1 MLNQKNYVKLSVCK
15 SNIKKEATYYARVC
29 KKGKVSKEGLIK
41 KVKEKAPYI
50 DIHSFEVGLEILVE
64 SILECVEEGLDVDL
78 LGLGTVGLKSKG
90 SLCVNKNMEKV
101 LENEINKSIER
112 AEKSDSNI
120 VAKDGLE
127 GSYEKELAQIA
138 KKKVEFTVQF
148 SPSRVVKK
156 HIKEHVEPSL
166 ITAKVRH
173 PKIKSI
179 EKVYAGE
186 RNGEGERDLSIIKIK
201 GEDLKVVGESST
213 LYIKTQDKILEIPK
227 EAIIL
232 NEPKT
237 LMFITDLPLKDNE
250 KYSIH
255 LSTQYAKMGNRETS
269 LIRRCVKEFSF
280 ESEMVRGAKKA
291 G

>member
-1 MLNQKNYVKLSVCK
+1 MLNRKNYVKLSVCK

-50 DIHSFEVGLEILVE
+50 DIHSFEVGLDVLVE

-90 SLCVNKNMEKV
+90 SLCVNENMEKV
-101 LENEINKSIER
+101 LENEINKDIEV

-120 VAKDGLE
+120 VAKDELE

-166 ITAKVRH
+166 ITTKVRH

-186 RNGEGERDLSIIKIK
+186 GKKTPSIIKIK
-201 GEDLKVVGESST
+201 GEDLKLVGEGMG
-213 LYIKTQDKILEIPK
+213 LYIKIQDKILEIPK

-237 LMFITDLPLKDNE
+237 LMFITGLPLKE
-250 KYSIH
+250 GSTYSIH

-269 LIRRCVKEFSF
+269 LLRRCMKEFNF
-280 ESEMVRGAKKA
+280 ERLKIEAK
-291 G
+291 

>member
-50 DIHSFEVGLEILVE
+50 DIHSFEVGLDVLVE

-90 SLCVNKNMEKV
+90 SLCINENMEKV
-101 LENEINKSIER
+101 LENEINSIEG

-120 VAKDGLE
+120 VAKDELE
-127 GSYEKELAQIA
+127 GSYEKELSQIA
-138 KKKVEFTVQF
+138 KKKVEFVVQF

-166 ITAKVRH
+166 ITTKVRH

-186 RNGEGERDLSIIKIK
+186 RKSESERSLNIIKTK
-201 GEDLKVVGESST
+201 GEDLKLVGEGMG

-269 LIRRCVKEFSF
+269 VIRRCMKEFSF
-280 ESEMVRGAKKA
+280 ESEMVRGAKKT

>member
-50 DIHSFEVGLEILVE
+50 DIHSFEVGLDVLVE
-64 SILECVEEGLDVDL
+64 SILECVEEGLDVEL

-90 SLCVNKNMEKV
+90 SLKINKNMEKV
-101 LENEINKSIER
+101 LENEINSIEG
-112 AEKSDSNI
+112 AEKPDSNI
-120 VAKDGLE
+120 VAKDELE
-127 GSYEKELAQIA
+127 GSYEKELPQIA
-138 KKKVEFTVQF
+138 KKKVEFVVQF

-166 ITAKVRH
+166 ITAKMRH

-179 EKVYAGE
+179 EKVYAGK
-186 RNGEGERDLSIIKIK
+186 RKDEGEKGLNIIKIK
-201 GEDLKVVGESST
+201 GEDLKLVGEGMG
-213 LYIKTQDKILEIPK
+213 LYIKTQDEILEIPK

-237 LMFITDLPLKDNE
+237 LMFITDLPLKE
-250 KYSIH
+250 GFTYSIH

-269 LIRRCVKEFSF
+269 LLRRCIKEFSF

>member
-1 MLNQKNYVKLSVCK
+1 MLNQKKYVKLSVCK

-50 DIHSFEVGLEILVE
+50 DIHSFEVGLDVLVE

-90 SLCVNKNMEKV
+90 SLCVNENMEKA
-101 LENEINKSIER
+101 LENEINKSIEG
-112 AEKSDSNI
+112 AEKPDSNI

-127 GSYEKELAQIA
+127 GSYEKELSQIA

-148 SPSRVVKK
+148 SASRVVKK

-179 EKVYAGE
+179 EKVYACESE
-186 RNGEGERDLSIIKIK
+186 RGLNIIKIK
-201 GEDLKVVGESST
+201 GEDLKLVGEGMG

-237 LMFITDLPLKDNE
+237 LMFITGLPLKE
-250 KYSIH
+250 GSTYSIH

-269 LIRRCVKEFSF
+269 LIRRCIKEFSF
-280 ESEMVRGAKKA
+280 ESEMVSRAKKA

>member
-1 MLNQKNYVKLSVCK
+1 MLNQKKYVKLSVCK

-90 SLCVNKNMEKV
+90 SLCVNENMEKA
-101 LENEINKSIER
+101 LENEINKSIEG

-120 VAKDGLE
+120 VAKDKLE
-127 GSYEKELAQIA
+127 GSYEKELSQIA

-148 SPSRVVKK
+148 SASRVVKK

-166 ITAKVRH
+166 ITAKMRN

-186 RNGEGERDLSIIKIK
+186 GKKTPSIIKIK
-201 GEDLKVVGESST
+201 GEDLKLVGEGMG
-213 LYIKTQDKILEIPK
+213 LYIKTQDEILEIPK

-255 LSTQYAKMGNRETS
+255 LATQYAKMGNRETS
-269 LIRRCVKEFSF
+269 LIRRCIKEFSF
-280 ESEMVRGAKKA
+280 ESEMVRGAKRA

>member
-90 SLCVNKNMEKV
+90 SLKINKNMEKV
-101 LENEINKSIER
+101 LENEINKSIEG
-112 AEKSDSNI
+112 AEKPESNI
-120 VAKDGLE
+120 VAKDELE

-148 SPSRVVKK
+148 SASRVVKK
-156 HIKEHVEPSL
+156 HIKEHV
-166 ITAKVRH
+166 
-173 PKIKSI
+173 
-179 EKVYAGE
+179 
-186 RNGEGERDLSIIKIK
+186 
-201 GEDLKVVGESST
+201 
-213 LYIKTQDKILEIPK
+213 
-227 EAIIL
+227 
-232 NEPKT
+232 
-237 LMFITDLPLKDNE
+237 
-250 KYSIH
+250 
-255 LSTQYAKMGNRETS
+255 
-269 LIRRCVKEFSF
+269 
-280 ESEMVRGAKKA
+280 
-291 G
+291 